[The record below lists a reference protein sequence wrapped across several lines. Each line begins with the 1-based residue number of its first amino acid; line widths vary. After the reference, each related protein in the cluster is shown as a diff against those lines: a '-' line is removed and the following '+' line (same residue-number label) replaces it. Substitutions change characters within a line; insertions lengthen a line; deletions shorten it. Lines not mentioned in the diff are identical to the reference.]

1 MRIKLIRNAT
11 VFIEYAGKRFLI
23 DPVLGGK
30 GSFRAF
36 GDSLR
41 KDMKNPIVDLPI
53 PMEEIINVDAV
64 VITHM
69 HLDHFDPAANELL
82 PRDKKVFVENEEAL
96 KELENSGFQD
106 IEILSL
112 DSKFH
117 DIKLNRT
124 PGQHGRGEVLEVI
137 GNVCGVV
144 FSHPDEKSLYI
155 AGDTVWYKGVE
166 DTINH
171 YQPEIIVLN
180 GGGNILM
187 DEMLVMGKDDILNVH
202 RAKPDSKIVSVH
214 MEAMNHWTLS
224 RKDLRSF
231 AEENGFSGFLFVPED
246 GEEIYFELT
255 IDD

>member
-1 MRIKLIRNAT
+1 MKIKLIRNAT
-11 VFIEYAGKRFLI
+11 ILVEYAGNRFLI

-41 KDMKNPIVDLPI
+41 KDIKNPIVDLPI
-53 PMEEIINVDAV
+53 PVQEIVNVDAV

-82 PRDKKVFVENEEAL
+82 PKDKKVFVENEDAV
-96 KELENSGFQD
+96 KELENSGFTD

-117 DIKLNRT
+117 EIELTRT
-124 PGQHGRGEVLEVI
+124 PGQHGRGDVLKVI
-137 GNVCGVV
+137 GEVCGVV
-144 FSHPDEKSLYI
+144 FAHPDEKTLYI
-155 AGDTVWYKGVE
+155 AGDTVWYEGV
-166 DTINH
+166 D
-171 YQPEIIVLN
+171 EIIKNHQPDVIVVN

-187 DEMLVMGKDDILNVH
+187 GEMLVMGKEDILKVH
-202 RAKPDSKIVSVH
+202 KARPDAMILSVH

-224 RKDLRSF
+224 RDALKSF
-231 AEENGFSGFLFVPED
+231 AVENGFSDSLFVPED
-246 GEEIYFELT
+246 GEELYF
-255 IDD
+255 